1 MPQYYGPQRATKP
14 NANSPVQ
21 PMGVPPVLPVAP
33 PEGYPEAPYPGDLTA
48 GDGASRD
55 FRPACKTSGYSTN
68 VPSPDNKGPV
78 RSDSGDGKDGM
89 AG

>member
-1 MPQYYGPQRATKP
+1 MPNYFNPVRPDSRPWQPVTKI
-14 NANSPVQ
+14 SPLEDL
-21 PMGVPPVLPVAP
+21 PGVVSPP
-33 PEGYPEAPYPGDLTA
+33 PEAPYPAADGA
-48 GDGASRD
+48 GDGASKG